1 MIMKKAGIVILLTA
15 CILGLIF
22 FLQGNQEKRVE
33 VADCL
38 PADVLFYGEQL
49 DFTDMYQEFLNSR
62 LGRTLTRLDYSG
74 IAAEL
79 GESEE
84 AILELE
90 ESWRKVIEVLDGPGF
105 NELLGKEFSVAVFPA
120 NSFSAANPAKAIEE
134 RLLLIAR
141 PRHNAQLLQFLAL
154 FLSKDIPQSTV
165 KYGTHTITRYQID
178 EENTL
183 STATIKGLVLAG
195 FEERL
200 VRKSIDHYDNK
211 KDILSD
217 NIEFQR
223 LRKSFKGAKMFTYLS
238 FPAVSK
244 QGRMIG
250 KDLPEED
257 QDEFFALLEQWD
269 GWGAAAYGAWNGKG
283 VVKDKAEILFDQ
295 SKLDSRVAKLCDVK
309 PGENKTLKL
318 VPADTL
324 FYYWTNTLNLPLIWE
339 LYSSSTTRQQPEA
352 LDILRHELRDSAGVD
367 LEELLDTIGNEFAL
381 IVEDIDSEGIPLP
394 KATGIVQLRE
404 PEKFL
409 KVFNILLQNADIPV
423 SLNTYQG
430 QDITYWGVVPQGG
443 LQPAFTLIE
452 NYLFISN
459 SIDFV
464 KQIVDLQTDPSR
476 NLLNSSA
483 MEEVGR
489 DLLKPNNSATYIHI
503 AKLADSLK
511 DLAAWA
517 GAMAV
522 LQGPEM
528 ARNADIVVNQLVLP
542 LLDGVAMY
550 TQLGSRSIVTPDSIV
565 LESTTTIVQ

>member
-1 MIMKKAGIVILLTA
+1 MKKVGIVVLLIA
-15 CILGLIF
+15 CTLGLFF
-22 FLQGNQEKRVE
+22 FLQGKQETRIE
-33 VADCL
+33 AADCL
-38 PADVLFYGEQL
+38 PADILFYGEQL
-49 DFTDMYQEFLNSR
+49 DFTDMYQDFLSSR
-62 LGRTLTRLDYSG
+62 LGRTLSRLDYAG

-79 GESEE
+79 GGSEE
-84 AILELE
+84 NILEVE
-90 ESWRKVIEVLDGPGF
+90 GSWRKMIEVLEGPGF

-120 NSFSAANPAKAIEE
+120 NSFSTANPANAIEE

-141 PRHNAQLLQFLAL
+141 PRHNVQVLQFLAPL
-154 FLSKDIPQSTV
+154 VSKDIKQSTV
-165 KYGTHTITRYQID
+165 QYGTHTITRYQID

-183 STATIKGLVLAG
+183 STATVKGLVLAG

-200 VRKSIDHYDNK
+200 VRKSLDHYDYKIDTLSGNK
-211 KDILSD
+211 D
-217 NIEFQR
+217 FQR
-223 LRKSFKGAKMFTYLS
+223 VRESFKGAKMFTYLS
-238 FPAVSK
+238 LPALLV

-250 KDLPEED
+250 KDLPDED
-257 QDEFFALLEQWD
+257 REEFFALLEQWD
-269 GWGAAAYGAWNGKG
+269 GWGAAGYGAWHEEG

-339 LYSSSTTRQQPEA
+339 LYSSSATQQQPQA
-352 LDILRHELRDSAGVD
+352 LDILRHELRDSAGVE
-367 LEELLDTIGNEFAL
+367 LEEFLDMIGNEFAM
-381 IVEDIDSEGIPLP
+381 IVEDVDREGIPLP
-394 KATGIVQLRE
+394 KATVIVQLKE

-423 SLNTYQG
+423 SLKQYQG
-430 QDITYWGVVPQGG
+430 QDITYWGVAPQGG
-443 LQPAFTLIE
+443 LQPAFTLIG

-459 SIDFV
+459 SIDLV
-464 KQIVDLQTDPSR
+464 NQIVDLRTDPSR
-476 NLLNSSA
+476 NLLNSDV
-483 MEEVGR
+483 MKEVGG
-489 DLLKPNNSATYIHI
+489 DLLEANNSAAYIHI
-503 AKLADSLK
+503 AKLADALK
-511 DLAAWA
+511 DLATWG

-528 ARNADIVVNQLVLP
+528 ARNADIVVNQLVQP

-550 TQLGSRSIVTPDSIV
+550 AQLGSRSIITADSIV

>member
-1 MIMKKAGIVILLTA
+1 MKKTGIVVLLIA
-15 CILGLIF
+15 CGLGLLF

-33 VADCL
+33 AADCL

-49 DFTDMYQEFLNSR
+49 DFMDMYQDFINSR
-62 LGRTLTRLDYSG
+62 LGRTLTRLDYTG

-79 GESEE
+79 GGSEE
-84 AILELE
+84 VILEAKE
-90 ESWRKVIEVLDGPGF
+90 FWRKVRRVLDDQGF
-105 NELLGKEFSVAVFPA
+105 NELLGKEFSAAVFPA
-120 NSFSAANPAKAIEE
+120 NSFSAVNPAKAIEE

-141 PRHNAQLLQFLAL
+141 PRHNMQMLQFLAPL
-154 FLSKDIPQSTV
+154 LSKDIQQSTV
-165 KYGTHTITRYQID
+165 QYGIHTITRYQID

-200 VRKSIDHYDNK
+200 VRKSLDHYDNK
-211 KDILSD
+211 KDTLSD
-217 NIEFQR
+217 NKDFQR
-223 LRKSFKGAKMFTYLS
+223 LRESFKGAKIFTYLS
-238 FPAVSK
+238 LPALSK

-250 KDLPEED
+250 KNLPEED
-257 QDEFFALLEQWD
+257 HEEFFALLEQWD
-269 GWGAAAYGAWNGKG
+269 GWGAAAYGAWDEKG

-309 PGENKTLKL
+309 PGDNKTLKL

-339 LYSSSTTRQQPEA
+339 LYSSNATRKQPEA
-352 LDILRHELRDSAGVD
+352 LDILRHELRDSAGVE
-367 LEELLDTIGNEFAL
+367 LEELLDMIGNEFAM
-381 IVEDIDSEGIPLP
+381 IVEDVDREGIPLP
-394 KATGIVQLRE
+394 KATVIIQLSE
-404 PEKFL
+404 PERFL
-409 KVFNILLQNADIPV
+409 EIFNILLQNADIPV
-423 SLNTYQG
+423 SLKQYQG
-430 QDITYWGVVPQGG
+430 QDITYWGVAPQGG

-459 SIDFV
+459 SIDLV
-464 KQIVDLQTDPSR
+464 QQIVALQTDPSR
-476 NLLNSSA
+476 ILLNSPA
-483 MEEVGR
+483 MNEVGEG
-489 DLLKPNNSATYIHI
+489 LLEANNSATYIHI
-503 AKLADSLK
+503 AKLADALK
-511 DLAAWA
+511 DLAAWV

-550 TQLGSRSIVTPDSIV
+550 TQLGSRSIITADSII